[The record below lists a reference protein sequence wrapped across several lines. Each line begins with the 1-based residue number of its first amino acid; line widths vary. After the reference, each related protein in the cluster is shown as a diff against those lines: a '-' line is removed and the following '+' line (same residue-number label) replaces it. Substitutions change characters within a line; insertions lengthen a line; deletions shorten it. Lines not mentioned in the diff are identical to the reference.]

1 MQTRS
6 LLLAG
11 IIVLGLAGLGVAD
24 VLFVEGGLPQSEGA
38 ATSASSSPSLSSSG
52 VILPPGGS
60 SSSLSEA
67 GVRKNPGADIL
78 QIIVQQGFTFE
89 DASEQTLLGGMVQNR
104 VPVQAKVLLKGGD
117 RAGLVVWIETP
128 EVKTYF
134 RTLKEALHPLFSP
147 EVTDLLD
154 EIQRNPGRP
163 PRNFLTFLDPGISEE
178 RMVFVRVRDRLFEF
192 HIVKEQEKAMYDLIE
207 ELTK

>member
-6 LLLAG
+6 LLLVG

-24 VLFVEGGLPQSEGA
+24 VLFVEGGMPSSEGA
-38 ATSASSSPSLSSSG
+38 TTSASSSSSLSSSG

>member
-6 LLLAG
+6 LLLVG